1 MKRYFIV
8 LFVSIFFITNSIY
21 GWNDPSK
28 SGKKPKPSSSFILK
42 AANCTPSTGKKFIE
56 FNNVSALIETGA
68 LCGKIDQELTLLTK
82 SLKDLEKQ

>member
-8 LFVSIFFITNSIY
+8 LFVSTFFITNSIY

-28 SGKKPKPSSSFILK
+28 SGKKPKASSPFILK

-56 FNNVSALIETGA
+56 FNNVSALIETG
-68 LCGKIDQELTLLTK
+68 GSMWQDR
-82 SLKDLEKQ
+82 